1 MKLSLILFPSLAL
14 AAVPAVLEARQ
25 STSLCKKY
33 EYWSGK

>member
-1 MKLSLILFPSLAL
+1 MKSILVLFPAL
-14 AAVPAVLEARQ
+14 VAATSPAVLEARQ